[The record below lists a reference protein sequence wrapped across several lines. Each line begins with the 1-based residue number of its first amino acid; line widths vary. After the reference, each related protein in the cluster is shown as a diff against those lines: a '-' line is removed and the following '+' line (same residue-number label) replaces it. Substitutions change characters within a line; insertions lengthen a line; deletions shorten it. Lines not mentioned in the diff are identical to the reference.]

1 MRYGIIGF
9 SGRMG
14 HEIDELFREK
24 GHECVL
30 LIDDKTEKVES
41 VPEVILD
48 FSLPSGI
55 EKTINNVRKYQCALI
70 TGVTGYSAEQL
81 EAIRALGQEVPVVQ
95 SFNFSLGIQL
105 MLKMVNLLKE
115 PLKDWDV
122 EIAETHHRFKKDKP
136 SGTAKMLAATIGRE
150 VPTSSFRLGNVLGDH
165 SIAFGSLGEIITLS
179 HRTLSRRAFA
189 EGALLSADLR
199 FARNQVISHLPTFCL
214 RIDAKSAGF
223 QLNFIKQKI
232 VNRKTF
238 LRKISNHEEY
248 AICGIAVSEIALREH
263 T

>member
-1 MRYGIIGF
+1 
-9 SGRMG
+9 
-14 HEIDELFREK
+14 
-24 GHECVL
+24 
-30 LIDDKTEKVES
+30 
-41 VPEVILD
+41 
-48 FSLPSGI
+48 
-55 EKTINNVRKYQCALI
+55 I

-189 EGALLSADLR
+189 EGALLSAE
-199 FARNQVISHLPTFCL
+199 FAIRQKSGYFTFTDVL
-214 RIDAKSAGF
+214 SQD
-223 QLNFIKQKI
+223 
-232 VNRKTF
+232 
-238 LRKISNHEEY
+238 
-248 AICGIAVSEIALREH
+248 
-263 T
+263 

>member
-24 GHECVL
+24 GHDCVL
-30 LIDDKTEKVES
+30 LIDDKTEKIES
-41 VPEVILD
+41 APEVILD

-55 EKTINNVRKYQCALI
+55 EKTITNVRKYQCALI

-189 EGALLSADLR
+189 EGALLSAE
-199 FARNQVISHLPTFCL
+199 FAIRQKSGYFTFT
-214 RIDAKSAGF
+214 DVFS
-223 QLNFIKQKI
+223 QD
-232 VNRKTF
+232 
-238 LRKISNHEEY
+238 
-248 AICGIAVSEIALREH
+248 
-263 T
+263 